1 MTFEEN
7 IKKWVALDN
16 QMKNLADQTKKL
28 REDKN
33 TAEEMILSYVETQG
47 LKNATVNITNGK
59 LRFTETKQTSPLTLK
74 YVEDCLGKCI
84 GNATQVDQIM
94 RVIKE
99 SREVKYSSD
108 IKRYTNN

>member
-1 MTFEEN
+1 MSFEEN

-28 REDKN
+28 RDEKN
-33 TAEEMILSYVETQG
+33 TAEETILSYVETNS
-47 LKNATVNITNGK
+47 LKNATINITNGK
-59 LRFTETKQTSPLTLK
+59 LRFTETKQTAPLTLK
-74 YVEDCLGKCI
+74 YVEECLGKCI

>member
-1 MTFEEN
+1 MSFEEN

-74 YVEDCLGKCI
+74 
-84 GNATQVDQIM
+84 
-94 RVIKE
+94 
-99 SREVKYSSD
+99 
-108 IKRYTNN
+108 

>member
-1 MTFEEN
+1 MSFEEN

-16 QMKNLADQTKKL
+16 QMKNLVDQTKKL

>member
-1 MTFEEN
+1 MSFEEN

-33 TAEEMILSYVETQG
+33 TAEEMILSYVETNS